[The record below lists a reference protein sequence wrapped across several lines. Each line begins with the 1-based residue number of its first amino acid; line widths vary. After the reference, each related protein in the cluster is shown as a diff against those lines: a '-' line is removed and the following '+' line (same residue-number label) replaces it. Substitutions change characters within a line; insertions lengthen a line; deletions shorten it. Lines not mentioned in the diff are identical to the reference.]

1 MTTFERFARPAILK
15 MLGKT
20 VFTRTTV
27 LAAIDRDIAND
38 DGRRV
43 YARVH
48 VSRTADGWQASLTGP
63 QGSGILTSMSAA
75 NGLAI
80 VPEDCPL
87 ARAGDKVKVQLLD
100 NAEGII

>member
-1 MTTFERFARPAILK
+1 MNTFEQFARPAIFK

-20 VFTRTTV
+20 NFKRPIV
-27 LAAIDRDIAND
+27 LATIDKNIGND

-43 YARVH
+43 FARVH
-48 VSRTADGWQASLTGP
+48 VKLTADGWTAALTGP

-87 ARAGDKVKVQLLD
+87 ARAGEQVQVQLLD
-100 NAEGII
+100 NAAGIY

>member
-1 MTTFERFARPAILK
+1 MTTFEQFARPAIFK

-20 VFTRTTV
+20 AYARPTV
-27 LAAIDRDIAND
+27 LATIDQDIIND

-48 VSRTADGWQASLTGP
+48 VSRTANGWQALLTGP

-87 ARAGDKVKVQLLD
+87 ARAGDKLTVQLLD
-100 NAEGII
+100 NAEGIL

>member
-20 VFTRTTV
+20 VFTRPTV
-27 LAAIDRDIAND
+27 TAIIDQDIAND

-48 VSRTADGWQASLTGP
+48 VSRAADGWRASLTGP

-75 NGLAI
+75 NGLAV

-87 ARAGDKVKVQLLD
+87 ARAGESLIVHLLD
-100 NAEGII
+100 NTEGIL